1 MYAAAPSLVDQSL
14 SGHSN
19 RRTCAR
25 AHARLRRIYLEVRAG
40 NPSPGIRA
48 GVDLVFLPIAE
59 GSPRQA
65 LTLFCGCV
73 VKVRLIVWQIGF
85 RSTRFSR
92 FQWFRSGP
100 GRNSPLFNYAK
111 ASNWREW
118 LRFYPDV
125 PDLHIERCGDGM
137 ELRIERPSIGKT
149 AGYAL
154 SSGSTRTQK
163 RFISSISS
171 GKSKTPFP
179 LPTACVPT
187 NGFGD

>member
-25 AHARLRRIYLEVRAG
+25 AHARLRRIYLEVPAA

-59 GSPRQA
+59 ASLRQA

-92 FQWFRSGP
+92 FQWCRSGP
-100 GRNSPLFNYAK
+100 GKGSPLFNCAK
-111 ASNWREW
+111 ASNWRGGSDSIQMCPIYISNDVAMEW
-118 LRFYPDV
+118 NSAS
-125 PDLHIERCGDGM
+125 
-137 ELRIERPSIGKT
+137 SILQSGRQV
-149 AGYAL
+149 GYAL
-154 SSGSTRTQK
+154 SSGSTRKQK

-179 LPTACVPT
+179 LRTACVPT